1 MSYFFAGGLEPRIRV
16 LASPRLSVFEVFGLG
31 VWLGIALLAG
41 APASAQVRL
50 PLELT
55 PTIENVYL
63 QTLEA
68 WARGSTGAVREL
80 SNLQQR
86 LASHKAGFEITR
98 ESFFDLPLQ
107 HSLRP
112 LTNPD
117 QKNKQVMVRALPGS
131 LCMNRLQEAINERLS
146 HRDPETLVPLSYLQQ
161 QIYADQMGPVYRPWL
176 APHSRRRAFQLINR
190 YLEVGQVEPE
200 TRRTAVSLLVG
211 FAELLSRANALETG
225 LEARDVFRRVLVL
238 QPDHQ
243 VALYWVAYLEERLG
257 NYREVIE
264 LLAVPENSAAED
276 PELALRLAINR
287 ARVGHRATAI
297 RELET
302 ISRGNDEAWLRIVAY
317 QELGRLH
324 AESPSQGVAYLREG
338 ARRFPANSRLQVQL
352 SNLAHDDW
360 ETTSLWAKEAEARS
374 RSDPGT
380 SPRFRYSEARREEIE
395 AELLQLE
402 GEVTRRQTSLAD
414 ALEAMWRQPLE
425 GQLRIAGCPREIT
438 L

>member
-1 MSYFFAGGLEPRIRV
+1 MSCFIAGDQAGRV
-16 LASPRLSVFEVFGLG
+16 DVLTSPRLSLFRVSGLG
-31 VWLGIALLAG
+31 FWLGVVLLSG
-41 APASAQVRL
+41 APASGQVRL
-50 PLELT
+50 SVGLS
-55 PTIENVYL
+55 PTLENVYL

-86 LASHKAGFEITR
+86 LADHKAGFEITR

-107 HSLRP
+107 RSLRP

-117 QKNKQVMVRALPGS
+117 QKNKRVMVRALPGS
-131 LCMNRLQEAINERLS
+131 LCMNRLHEAINERLG
-146 HRDPETLVPLSYLQQ
+146 RQDPETLVPLSYLQQ
-161 QIYADQMGPVYRPWL
+161 QIYADQMGPAYRPWL
-176 APHSRRRAFQLINR
+176 APHSRRRAFQLIDH
-190 YLEVGQVEPE
+190 YLEVGQAEPE

-211 FAELLSRANALETG
+211 FAELLSRVNALETG
-225 LEARDVFRRVLVL
+225 LEARDVFRRVLAL

-264 LLAVPENSAAED
+264 LLGVPASSAAED

-287 ARVGHRATAI
+287 ARVGDRAIAV

-302 ISRGNDEAWLRIVAY
+302 ISRGNDEAWLRIIAY

-324 AESPSQGVAYLREG
+324 ADSPSQAVAYLREG
-338 ARRFPANSRLQVQL
+338 ASRFPTNSRLRLQL

-360 ETTSLWAKEAEARS
+360 ETTSSWAKEAEARS

-395 AELLQLE
+395 AALLQLE
-402 GEVTRRQTSLAD
+402 GEVTRRQASLAD

-425 GQLRIAGCPREIT
+425 GQLRIPGCPREIT